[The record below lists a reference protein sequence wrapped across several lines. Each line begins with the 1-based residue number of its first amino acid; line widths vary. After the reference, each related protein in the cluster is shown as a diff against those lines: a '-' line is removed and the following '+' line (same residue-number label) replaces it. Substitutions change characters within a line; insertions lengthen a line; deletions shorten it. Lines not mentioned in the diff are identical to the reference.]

1 MWIGG
6 DIGKNTSINVLI
18 TYQTPHDRITLWLCW
33 PMGDR
38 MWFSWY
44 DLCRLVAVS
53 VSVSVS
59 VVLYSPGGEVTR
71 LLCWS
76 APGVGGG
83 VVAGLN
89 TWRCWWFVS
98 VLGGGADCWMWIG
111 RRHYTDMENRPAG
124 EVRLGGGSDEEWRES
139 CVITCI
145 YRNSP
150 WTCIGE
156 PLYSN
161 KPAITRYYVFLLSY
175 LPSES
180 LLHFRNMHF
189 RWQNPFRKVF
199 LTIRKMV
206 RNIFLPVRMTISGT
220 RISVPLSPQ
229 VLRHAGSTW
238 GGVSNPV
245 G

>member
-6 DIGKNTSINVLI
+6 DIGKNTSMSVLI

-44 DLCRLVAVS
+44 DWICVACSLCRCPCP
-53 VSVSVS
+53 S
-59 VVLYSPGGEVTR
+59 VVLYSSGDCCPVTMLVGTRSSRRSSSRTEYVAVLMVRVRARRWSR
-71 LLCWS
+71 LLDVDWKET
-76 APGVGGG
+76 AL
-83 VVAGLN
+83 A
-89 TWRCWWFVS
+89 
-98 VLGGGADCWMWIG
+98 
-111 RRHYTDMENRPAG
+111 TDMENRPDE
-124 EVRLGGGSDEEWRES
+124 EVRLGGGSDEVWRES

-229 VLRHAGSTW
+229 VLRHAGST
-238 GGVSNPV
+238 
-245 G
+245 